1 VFITGA
7 SSGIGAA
14 TALLFA
20 ECGANLVLVAR
31 RADRLA
37 EVKAAAEK
45 AGSKEVTVIE
55 ADMAKKEDVDGL
67 LPKLG
72 GKRIDM

>member
-1 VFITGA
+1 MFITGA

-14 TALLFA
+14 TAQLFA

-31 RADRLA
+31 RADRLQ
-37 EVKAAAEK
+37 EVKTACEK
-45 AGSKEVTVIE
+45 AGSKDVAVIE
-55 ADMAKKEDVDGL
+55 ADMAKSEDIEGL
-67 LPKLG
+67 LPKLE